1 MSLIDFDKKPS
12 RHELL
17 WFGMLLPPFVAAVGA
32 AQRWLWGMP
41 RAAVAIWSVGA
52 AVSAVFALVPAARR
66 PIYRA
71 WMLAVFPIGWTV
83 SHLLLAA
90 VFYLVLTPIG
100 LVLKLAGKDPL
111 RREFERD
118 AASYWIAKD
127 AEIEPSRYFRQF

>member
-1 MSLIDFDKKPS
+1 MSLIEFDRRPS
-12 RHELL
+12 RRDLF
-17 WFGMLLPPFVAAVGA
+17 WFGMLLPLFVAAVGA

-41 RAAVAIWSVGA
+41 RAAVAIWGVGA
-52 AVSAVFALVPAARR
+52 ALSVVFALVPSARR

-100 LVLKLAGKDPL
+100 LMLKLAL
-111 RREFERD
+111 LFRRD
-118 AASYWIAKD
+118 I
-127 AEIEPSRYFRQF
+127 ITTNVRYYLD